1 MADDSGIAVGHN
13 GCMPSSSP
21 RRADVPR
28 NLKPYFLCLL
38 KKGPRWNITEGHED
52 LMPKYLAWLHGET
65 EARRI
70 FFAGPV
76 TDNGDLIGM
85 AILEA
90 ASAAEAA
97 AFANANPGI
106 ESGHFLAELHPC
118 YLPALDA
125 VRVEY

>member
-1 MADDSGIAVGHN
+1 
-13 GCMPSSSP
+13 MPSTSP
-21 RRADVPR
+21 RRPDVPR

-38 KKGPRWNITEGHED
+38 KKGPRWNITEGNED
-52 LMPKYLAWLHGET
+52 LMPKYLAYLRRET

-70 FFAGPV
+70 LFAGPV
-76 TDNGDLIGM
+76 TEDGDLIGT

-90 ASAAEAA
+90 ATAEEAA
-97 AFANANPGI
+97 VTAKANPGV